1 MSEQEAIKLWKKLG
15 VGLAIMQ
22 FSCGGDSMN
31 DTEWELQDVDGDEID
46 DNIDSSELIGYL
58 DSIVYNRV
66 SFYEASDG
74 HYMGEFGTVDVELV
88 EDSEHIDDIYLSF
101 CKNAQ
106 SEWEESILS
115 ETELELTEEEANYIK
130 EFVSDI
136 NGGQDEFTNFNYK
149 KDFIKTDEM
158 DALEQSIATKV
169 DGFTSVF
176 QPEDSN
182 DLREFYTYESDC
194 EFNGNSLIINMAN
207 FDYVTTDSEDY

>member
-1 MSEQEAIKLWKKLG
+1 M
-15 VGLAIMQ
+15 
-22 FSCGGDSMN
+22 
-31 DTEWELQDVDGDEID
+31 
-46 DNIDSSELIGYL
+46 
-58 DSIVYNRV
+58 VYNRV

-136 NGGQDEFTNFNYK
+136 NGGEDESTNFNYK

-169 DGFTSVF
+169 DKFTSVF

-194 EFNGNSLIINMAN
+194 EFNGNSLIINMTN